1 MYENLPLPMVMLRG
15 WFNDQCKCFELLY
28 QMLTDDEQAHLFTVE
43 TELESVKRKYRQLS
57 YNNGYDAVTKRNTGE
72 HKRPEML
79 NYKSFERW
87 TDCVFNAVGEAG
99 TLESLLEGIGSV
111 EAAHE
116 IFKHWFYSNAN
127 KIRYLNVADA
137 ARILARYCYLEPEKR
152 PLLARGALR
161 GAAIHLNGEPTWKKI
176 NRLEREYA
184 DEHKRISLEEKAAD
198 FINDCID
205 FEKFGKLK
213 MEAGENWFCEE
224 IHKRMRHEC

>member
-1 MYENLPLPMVMLRG
+1 MRLYEKIPLPMIMLRG

-28 QMLTDDEQAHLFTVE
+28 QLLTDDEQTYLFTSRTHFE
-43 TELESVKRKYRQLS
+43 AMKRKYRQL
-57 YNNGYDAVTKRNTGE
+57 YFNNGYDAVAKRNIGE

-79 NYKSFERW
+79 NYKAFERW
-87 TDCVFNAVGEAG
+87 ADCVFRAVGEAG
-99 TLESLLEGIGSV
+99 TLETLLETIGSV
-111 EAAHE
+111 EAAHDT
-116 IFKHWFYSNAN
+116 FKHWFYPNAN

-137 ARILARYCYLEPEKR
+137 ARILAACGYLEPEKR

-161 GAAIHLNGEPTWKKI
+161 GAAIYLNGEPSWKRI

-184 DEHKRISLEEKAAD
+184 DKSTRIALEEKAAA

-205 FEKFGKLK
+205 FEEFGKLK

-224 IHKRMRHEC
+224 IHKRT